1 MRITLWPI
9 ENPFGRA
16 GRFASCKFRSG
27 MPNSL
32 SETTLAVTQ
41 PPSGVMTPVNPSEC
55 PDAQLGDLEKGLSD
69 KTEIDLPKQD
79 DHGWRR
85 VVRGFTPSM
94 FSITMGTGVV
104 AILIHQ
110 MPYNSSWTNYPCYIV
125 FGLNVLIFI
134 SALLISI
141 LRYALWPELWPA
153 MINHPTHS
161 LFLGCFPMGLGTIV
175 NLIVLVCVP
184 AWGRWA
190 ATMAWALWWI
200 DAALAVTIC
209 CSVAFLM
216 ISVHEVTPEKLTAAC
231 LLPAVSCLVAAST
244 GGQVAQMEA
253 LQAHEALWTLLTCYC
268 CWAIGFFVGLMILCI
283 YFYRLLLFKLPSQE
297 VVVSVFLSLGPLGQG
312 SFGILQCGKAAK
324 MIFPKLTL
332 LPSEA
337 GTILYVMGLIMGLVI
352 WAMAIPWMCF
362 AVGSVLRL
370 KFRFPFNIGWWAFLY
385 PVGGVASAT
394 ITLSAELDSAF
405 FGVIAEVLTAI
416 IVLVWIICFV
426 RTIRGAF
433 TGELFPKPGVCEL
446 RPDSGAK
453 VRLHRPML
461 PNKNKNKY

>member
-1 MRITLWPI
+1 
-9 ENPFGRA
+9 
-16 GRFASCKFRSG
+16 

-55 PDAQLGDLEKGLSD
+55 PDAQFGDLEKGLSD

-85 VVRGFTPSM
+85 VVRGFTP
-94 FSITMGTGVV
+94 
-104 AILIHQ
+104 
-110 MPYNSSWTNYPCYIV
+110 
-125 FGLNVLIFI
+125 

-312 SFGILQCGKAAK
+312 SFGILQCGKAAN

-337 GTILYVMGLIMGLVI
+337 GTILYIMGLIMGLVI

-453 VRLHRPML
+453 TP
-461 PNKNKNKY
+461 

>member
-1 MRITLWPI
+1 MRIAVWPTK
-9 ENPFGRA
+9 NPSGRA
-16 GRFASCKFRSG
+16 GRFTSDTVRSG

-41 PPSGVMTPVNPSEC
+41 PPSGVMTPVNPSEY
-55 PDAQLGDLEKGLSD
+55 PDVQFEDLEKGLGD
-69 KTEIDLPKQD
+69 KTDIDLPRQD

-85 VVRGFTPSM
+85 IVRGFTPSM

-104 AILIHQ
+104 AILLHQ

-125 FGLNVLIFI
+125 FGLNVLIFV
-134 SALLISI
+134 SALFVSI

-175 NLIVLVCVP
+175 NMIVLVCVP
-184 AWGRWA
+184 AWGPWA

-200 DAALAVTIC
+200 DAALAVVIC

-216 ISVHEVTPEKLTAAC
+216 ISVHDVSPEKLTAAC
-231 LLPAVSCLVAAST
+231 LLPAVSCIVAAST
-244 GGQVAQMEA
+244 GGQVAQMES
-253 LQAHEALWTLLTCYC
+253 LEAHEALWTLLTCYC

-324 MIFPKLTL
+324 MIFPKLTI
-332 LPSEA
+332 LPEGA
-337 GTILYVMGLIMGLVI
+337 GTILYIMGIIMGLII

-370 KFRFPFNIGWWAFLY
+370 KLRFPFNIGWWAFLY

-394 ITLSAELDSAF
+394 ITLSSELDSAF
-405 FGVIAEVLTAI
+405 FRVIGETLTAI
-416 IVLVWIICFV
+416 IVLVWIVCFV
-426 RTIRGAF
+426 RTVRGAF
-433 TGELFPKPGVCEL
+433 SGELFPKPGVCEL

-453 VRLHRPML
+453 TP
-461 PNKNKNKY
+461 

>member
-1 MRITLWPI
+1 MRITVWPV
-9 ENPFGRA
+9 ENLFGRA
-16 GRFASCKFRSG
+16 GRFASCTFQSG

-41 PPSGVMTPVNPSEC
+41 PPSGVMTPVNPSEF
-55 PDAQLGDLEKGLSD
+55 PDAQFGDLEKGLSD

-85 VVRGFTPSM
+85 IVRGFTPSM

-104 AILIHQ
+104 AILLHQ
-110 MPYNSSWTNYPCYIV
+110 MPYNSSWTNYPCYII

-134 SALLISI
+134 SALVVSI
-141 LRYALWPELWPA
+141 LRYTLWPELWPA
-153 MINHPTHS
+153 MIHHPTHS

-184 AWGRWA
+184 AWGPWA

-216 ISVHEVTPEKLTAAC
+216 ISVHDVTPEKLTAAC
-231 LLPAVSCLVAAST
+231 LLPAVSCIVAAST

-253 LQAHEALWTLLTCYC
+253 LEAHEALWTLLTCYC

-312 SFGILQCGKAAK
+312 SFGILQCGKAAR

-337 GTILYVMGLIMGLVI
+337 GTILYVMGIIMGLVI

-370 KFRFPFNIGWWAFLY
+370 RLRFPFNIGWWAFLY

-405 FGVIAEVLTAI
+405 FGVIAEILTAI

-426 RTIRGAF
+426 RTVRGAF

-453 VRLHRPML
+453 VRHVVI
-461 PNKNKNKY
+461 

>member
-1 MRITLWPI
+1 MRIPFWPI

-41 PPSGVMTPVNPSEC
+41 PP
-55 PDAQLGDLEKGLSD
+55 
-69 KTEIDLPKQD
+69 QD

-85 VVRGFTPSM
+85 IVRGFTPSM

-297 VVVSVFLSLGPLGQG
+297 VIVSVFLSLGPLGQG

-324 MIFPKLTL
+324 MIFPKLTV

-405 FGVIAEVLTAI
+405 FGVIAEILTAVI
-416 IVLVWIICFV
+416 ILVWIICFV

-453 VRLHRPML
+453 VSL
-461 PNKNKNKY
+461 PDASKQE

>member
-1 MRITLWPI
+1 
-9 ENPFGRA
+9 
-16 GRFASCKFRSG
+16 
-27 MPNSL
+27 
-32 SETTLAVTQ
+32 
-41 PPSGVMTPVNPSEC
+41 
-55 PDAQLGDLEKGLSD
+55 
-69 KTEIDLPKQD
+69 
-79 DHGWRR
+79 
-85 VVRGFTPSM
+85 
-94 FSITMGTGVV
+94 
-104 AILIHQ
+104 
-110 MPYNSSWTNYPCYIV
+110 
-125 FGLNVLIFI
+125 
-134 SALLISI
+134 
-141 LRYALWPELWPA
+141 

-324 MIFPKLTL
+324 MIFPELTV

-405 FGVIAEVLTAI
+405 FGVVAEVLTAV
-416 IVLVWIICFV
+416 IVLVWIICIV

-446 RPDSGAK
+446 RPDSGVK
-453 VRLHRPML
+453 TP
-461 PNKNKNKY
+461 

>member
-1 MRITLWPI
+1 
-9 ENPFGRA
+9 
-16 GRFASCKFRSG
+16 

-32 SETTLAVTQ
+32 SEITLAVTQ
-41 PPSGVMTPVNPSEC
+41 PP
-55 PDAQLGDLEKGLSD
+55 
-69 KTEIDLPKQD
+69 QD

-85 VVRGFTPSM
+85 IVRGFTPSM

-125 FGLNVLIFI
+125 FGLNVLIFV

-324 MIFPKLTL
+324 MIFPKLTV

-405 FGVIAEVLTAI
+405 FGVVAEVLTAI

-426 RTIRGAF
+426 GTIRGAF

-453 VRLHRPML
+453 VNQSDASKTRATRINTDHC
-461 PNKNKNKY
+461 NE

>member
-1 MRITLWPI
+1 
-9 ENPFGRA
+9 
-16 GRFASCKFRSG
+16 

-55 PDAQLGDLEKGLSD
+55 PDAQFGDLEKGLSD

-85 VVRGFTPSM
+85 VVRGFTP
-94 FSITMGTGVV
+94 
-104 AILIHQ
+104 
-110 MPYNSSWTNYPCYIV
+110 
-125 FGLNVLIFI
+125 

-312 SFGILQCGKAAK
+312 SFGILQCGKAAN

-337 GTILYVMGLIMGLVI
+337 GTILYIMGLIMGLVI

-461 PNKNKNKY
+461 QNKNKNKC

>member
-1 MRITLWPI
+1 
-9 ENPFGRA
+9 
-16 GRFASCKFRSG
+16 
-27 MPNSL
+27 
-32 SETTLAVTQ
+32 
-41 PPSGVMTPVNPSEC
+41 
-55 PDAQLGDLEKGLSD
+55 
-69 KTEIDLPKQD
+69 
-79 DHGWRR
+79 
-85 VVRGFTPSM
+85 
-94 FSITMGTGVV
+94 
-104 AILIHQ
+104 
-110 MPYNSSWTNYPCYIV
+110 
-125 FGLNVLIFI
+125 
-134 SALLISI
+134 
-141 LRYALWPELWPA
+141 

-337 GTILYVMGLIMGLVI
+337 GTILYIMGLIMGLVI

-370 KFRFPFNIGWWAFLY
+370 KFRFLFNIGWWAFLY

-461 PNKNKNKY
+461 QNKNKNKC

>member
-1 MRITLWPI
+1 MRIPFWPI

-16 GRFASCKFRSG
+16 GRFASCKFPSG

-55 PDAQLGDLEKGLSD
+55 PDAQFGDLEKGLSD

-85 VVRGFTPSM
+85 IVRGFTPS
-94 FSITMGTGVV
+94 
-104 AILIHQ
+104 
-110 MPYNSSWTNYPCYIV
+110 
-125 FGLNVLIFI
+125 
-134 SALLISI
+134 
-141 LRYALWPELWPA
+141 
-153 MINHPTHS
+153 
-161 LFLGCFPMGLGTIV
+161 
-175 NLIVLVCVP
+175 
-184 AWGRWA
+184 
-190 ATMAWALWWI
+190 
-200 DAALAVTIC
+200 
-209 CSVAFLM
+209 

-337 GTILYVMGLIMGLVI
+337 GTILYIMGLIMGLVI

-461 PNKNKNKY
+461 QNKNKNKC

>member
-1 MRITLWPI
+1 
-9 ENPFGRA
+9 
-16 GRFASCKFRSG
+16 
-27 MPNSL
+27 
-32 SETTLAVTQ
+32 
-41 PPSGVMTPVNPSEC
+41 MTPVNPSEF
-55 PDAQLGDLEKGLSD
+55 PDVQFTTDIEKGFED
-69 KTEIDLPKQD
+69 KTEIDLPRQD

-85 VVRGFTPSM
+85 IVRGFTPSM

-104 AILIHQ
+104 AILLHQ
-110 MPYNSSWTNYPCYIV
+110 MPYNSSWTNYPCYII
-125 FGLNVLIFI
+125 FGLNVSIFI
-134 SALLISI
+134 SALFISI
-141 LRYALWPELWPA
+141 LRYVLWPELWPA

-161 LFLGCFPMGLGTIV
+161 LFLGCFPMGLATIV
-175 NLIVLVCVP
+175 NMIVLVCVP

-216 ISVHEVTPEKLTAAC
+216 ISVHDVSPEKLTAAC
-231 LLPAVSCLVAAST
+231 LLPAVSCIVAAST

-253 LQAHEALWTLLTCYC
+253 LEAHEALWTLLTCYC
-268 CWAIGFFVGLMILCI
+268 CWAIGVFVGLMILCI

-324 MIFPKLTL
+324 MIFPKLTI

-337 GTILYVMGLIMGLVI
+337 GTILYIMGVIMGLII

-370 KFRFPFNIGWWAFLY
+370 KLRFPFNIGWWAFLY

-405 FGVIAEVLTAI
+405 FRVVGETLTAI
-416 IVLVWIICFV
+416 IVLVWVICFT
-426 RTIRGAF
+426 RTVRGAF
-433 TGELFPKPGVCEL
+433 SGELFPKPGVCEL
-446 RPDSGAK
+446 RPESGVK
-453 VRLHRPML
+453 VRTRIACCFETE
-461 PNKNKNKY
+461 

>member
-1 MRITLWPI
+1 
-9 ENPFGRA
+9 
-16 GRFASCKFRSG
+16 

-55 PDAQLGDLEKGLSD
+55 PDAQFGDLEKGLSD

-85 VVRGFTPSM
+85 IVRGFTP
-94 FSITMGTGVV
+94 
-104 AILIHQ
+104 
-110 MPYNSSWTNYPCYIV
+110 
-125 FGLNVLIFI
+125 

-337 GTILYVMGLIMGLVI
+337 GTILYIMGLIMGLVI

-461 PNKNKNKY
+461 QNKNKNKC

>member
-1 MRITLWPI
+1 
-9 ENPFGRA
+9 
-16 GRFASCKFRSG
+16 
-27 MPNSL
+27 
-32 SETTLAVTQ
+32 
-41 PPSGVMTPVNPSEC
+41 
-55 PDAQLGDLEKGLSD
+55 
-69 KTEIDLPKQD
+69 
-79 DHGWRR
+79 
-85 VVRGFTPSM
+85 
-94 FSITMGTGVV
+94 
-104 AILIHQ
+104 
-110 MPYNSSWTNYPCYIV
+110 
-125 FGLNVLIFI
+125 
-134 SALLISI
+134 
-141 LRYALWPELWPA
+141 

-161 LFLGCFPMGLGTIV
+161 LFLGCFPMGLATIV
-175 NLIVLVCVP
+175 NMIVLVCVP

-216 ISVHEVTPEKLTAAC
+216 ISVHDVSPEKLTAAC
-231 LLPAVSCLVAAST
+231 LLPAVSCIVAAST

-253 LQAHEALWTLLTCYC
+253 LEAHEALWTLLTCYC
-268 CWAIGFFVGLMILCI
+268 CWAIGVFVGLMILCI

-324 MIFPKLTL
+324 MIFPKLTI

-337 GTILYVMGLIMGLVI
+337 GTILYIMGVIMGLII

-370 KFRFPFNIGWWAFLY
+370 KLRFPFNIGWWAFLY

-405 FGVIAEVLTAI
+405 FRVVGETLTAI
-416 IVLVWIICFV
+416 IVLVWVICFT
-426 RTIRGAF
+426 RTVRGAF
-433 TGELFPKPGVCEL
+433 SGELFPKPGVCEL
-446 RPDSGAK
+446 RPESGVK
-453 VRLHRPML
+453 TP
-461 PNKNKNKY
+461 

>member
-1 MRITLWPI
+1 
-9 ENPFGRA
+9 
-16 GRFASCKFRSG
+16 

-41 PPSGVMTPVNPSEC
+41 PPSGVLTPVNPSEF
-55 PDAQLGDLEKGLSD
+55 PDAQFGDLEKGLSD
-69 KTEIDLPKQD
+69 KTEIDLPRQD

-85 VVRGFTPSM
+85 IVRGFTPSM

-104 AILIHQ
+104 AILLHQ

-125 FGLNVLIFI
+125 FGLNVLIFV

-141 LRYALWPELWPA
+141 LRYTLWPELWPA

-184 AWGRWA
+184 AWGPRA

-216 ISVHEVTPEKLTAAC
+216 ISVHEVSPEKLTAAC
-231 LLPAVSCLVAAST
+231 LLPAVSCVVAAST

-253 LQAHEALWTLLTCYC
+253 LEAHEALWTLLTCYC

-312 SFGILQCGKAAK
+312 SFGIMQCGKAAK
-324 MIFPKLTL
+324 MVFPRLTI

-337 GTILYVMGLIMGLVI
+337 GTILYVMGIIMGLII

-370 KFRFPFNIGWWAFLY
+370 KMRFPFNIGWWAFLY

-394 ITLSAELDSAF
+394 ITLGAELESAF
-405 FGVIAEVLTAI
+405 FRVVAEVLTAI
-416 IVLVWIICFV
+416 IVLVWVICFA

-433 TGELFPKPGVCEL
+433 SGELFPKPGVCEL

-453 VRLHRPML
+453 VRIPVVQCGRTT
-461 PNKNKNKY
+461 KARY